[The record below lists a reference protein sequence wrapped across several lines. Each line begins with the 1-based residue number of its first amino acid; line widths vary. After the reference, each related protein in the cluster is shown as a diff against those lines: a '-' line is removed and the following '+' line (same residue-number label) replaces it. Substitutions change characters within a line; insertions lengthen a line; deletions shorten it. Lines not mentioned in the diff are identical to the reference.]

1 MLTYLIRRLLTSVFL
16 LWGVVTLTFLLL
28 QVAPGDPVDL
38 MLDPS
43 VPNEDATA
51 LRERFGLDAP
61 WPEQYAR
68 WLGGVARG
76 DLGISLRRQR
86 PVADVLLEALPH
98 TLRLT
103 VLSLLVMYAVG
114 IGLGLLAALRRGTR
128 WDRWTTLGSLA
139 LYSAPVFWL
148 SLMVQL
154 VFSVKLGWLP
164 TGGTG
169 TVDPVAT
176 DMRTWAGV
184 DLRHL
189 VLPVSVLGLTSAAGV
204 ARYVRGSVL
213 EVLGQEY
220 IRTAHAKG
228 LPARDVV
235 TRHVLRNAA
244 MPVVTLLGLHLP
256 FLFGG
261 AVVVETI
268 FAWPGMG
275 RVVVEAIFSRDYPVI
290 LATTMFSAGL
300 VVLGSLLADLGYAW
314 LDPRV
319 RLS

>member
-16 LWGVVTLTFLLL
+16 LWGVVTLTFLLIH
-28 QVAPGDPVDL
+28 VAPGDPVDL
-38 MLDPS
+38 LLDPS
-43 VPNEDATA
+43 VPNEDADA
-51 LRERFGLDAP
+51 LRARFGLDASL
-61 WPEQYAR
+61 PEQYVR
-68 WLGGVARG
+68 WLGGVVQG

-86 PVADVLLEALPH
+86 PVAEVLLEALPH

-103 VLSLLVMYAVG
+103 TLSLGLMYGVG
-114 IGLGLLAALRRGTR
+114 IALGLVAALRRGTR

-148 SLMVQL
+148 SLMAQL
-154 VFSVKLGWLP
+154 LFSVKLGWLP

-169 TVDPVAT
+169 TVDVVASDPT
-176 DMRTWAGV
+176 TWLGV
-184 DLRHL
+184 DPRHL
-189 VLPVSVLGLTSAAGV
+189 VLPVAILGLTSAAGV

-228 LPARDVV
+228 MPPRQVV

-261 AVVVETI
+261 AVVVETL

-275 RVVVEAIFSRDYPVI
+275 RVAVDAIFSRDYPVI
-290 LATTMFSAGL
+290 LATTMFSGAL

-314 LDPRV
+314 IDPRV
-319 RLS
+319 RLR